1 MNSKWCAVTV
11 AALMVATIF
20 SAFADEANG
29 SKLTREEM
37 REKGLAR
44 KAMIE
49 ARHGG
54 RVRNTANQRG
64 KIVVVNAQKTID
76 ASQITEPM
84 EKLSDHLKVAID
96 VQNGEATE
104 PGKAR
109 ELKKKLG
116 ANALLMIVECETC
129 SEPMLVAPDGAW
141 AVVNVKALGDRN
153 LDTRLRKEVVRA
165 FAYLCGGT
173 KSQYADPMT
182 AAVTDI
188 RQLDLIGQAEMP
200 IDVLTRMTEY
210 LKTLGVTPYE
220 EASYQTACRQG
231 WAPLP
236 TNEVQQAIWDKI
248 HEIPAEPIKIKH
260 QKK

>member
-1 MNSKWCAVTV
+1 MNIKLGVVVA
-11 AALMVATIF
+11 AALM
-20 SAFADEANG
+20 SAMILNVFADEQNG
-29 SKLTREEM
+29 PKLTREEM

-54 RVRNTANQRG
+54 KVRNTANQRG
-64 KIVVVNAQKTID
+64 KIVVINAQKVVD
-76 ASQITEPM
+76 AVQITEPM
-84 EKLSDHLKVAID
+84 EKLSTHLKVAID
-96 VQNGEATE
+96 VQEGEASD

-116 ANALLMIVECETC
+116 ANALLMIVECDKC
-129 SEPMLVAPDGAW
+129 SEPMMIAPDGAW
-141 AVVNVKALGDRN
+141 AIVNVNALGDRN

-182 AAVTDI
+182 AAITDI
-188 RQLDLIGQAEMP
+188 RQLDLIGQAEIP

-248 HEIPAEPIKIKH
+248 HAIPAEPIKIKYE
-260 QKK
+260 KK